1 MRNLQRLSD
10 QELVTAYANGD
21 NEAFDALLLRHKTRL
36 FNYIFQMVRD
46 RDLSDDIFQETFVK
60 AITTIKQGR
69 YNDMGKFS
77 AWLYRIARNLVV
89 DTFRAQRNEGSL
101 STDDTDYDILNRRE
115 LAEDTIEDVMVDLQI
130 EEDLRRLI
138 DELPDVQRE
147 VLNLRYYREL
157 SFKEIAELTGVSINT
172 SLGRMRYAILNLR
185 RLAKEKSV
193 CLTR

>member
-1 MRNLQRLSD
+1 MRNLKNLSD

-46 RDLSDDIFQETFVK
+46 RDISDDIFQETFVK

-89 DTFRAQRNEGSL
+89 DTFRAEKNEGSL

-147 VLNLRYYREL
+147 
-157 SFKEIAELTGVSINT
+157 
-172 SLGRMRYAILNLR
+172 
-185 RLAKEKSV
+185 
-193 CLTR
+193 

>member
-89 DTFRAQRNEGSL
+89 DTCLLYKSDAA
-101 STDDTDYDILNRRE
+101 DDNVR
-115 LAEDTIEDVMVDLQI
+115 V
-130 EEDLRRLI
+130 
-138 DELPDVQRE
+138 
-147 VLNLRYYREL
+147 
-157 SFKEIAELTGVSINT
+157 
-172 SLGRMRYAILNLR
+172 
-185 RLAKEKSV
+185 
-193 CLTR
+193 